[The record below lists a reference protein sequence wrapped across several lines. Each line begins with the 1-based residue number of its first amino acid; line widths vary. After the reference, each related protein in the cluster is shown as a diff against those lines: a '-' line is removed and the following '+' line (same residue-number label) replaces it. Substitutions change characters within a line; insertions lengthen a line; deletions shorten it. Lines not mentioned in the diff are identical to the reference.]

1 LPEGFEMECAKL
13 RRYSHWEGYRF
24 VIDYKLLRKYL
35 YCIFGKLTSEQHI
48 KMFEY
53 DVQMKQ
59 IHEDIERLRK
69 EEGNTEEMMEERK
82 EGNEGI
88 KNGTIGRKKLN
99 LKKLA
104 CAIENCQ
111 KYFWGNSSYGV
122 VFCVCRD
129 DYEVEP
135 NKSAFENLAG
145 NLPYTKK
152 LSYICTENTI
162 ANAFQNNP
170 IFNEN
175 INNWD
180 SKNPMKRIIKLRD
193 ELRKQLNS

>member
-1 LPEGFEMECAKL
+1 MEKDSQKNVVNHFEAGSNCQVFNGNITGCVFAMPGSTVTQQTMPETKTEKG
-13 RRYSHWEGYRF
+13 
-24 VIDYKLLRKYL
+24 
-35 YCIFGKLTSEQHI
+35 QP
-48 KMFEY
+48 
-53 DVQMKQ
+53 DVTM
-59 IHEDIERLRK
+59 
-69 EEGNTEEMMEERK
+69 
-82 EGNEGI
+82 
-88 KNGTIGRKKLN
+88 
-99 LKKLA
+99 LA
-104 CAIENCQ
+104 RAIENCQ

-122 VFCVCRD
+122 VFCICRD

-162 ANAFQNNP
+162 ATAFSNNP

-180 SKNPMKRIIKLRD
+180 SKNPMARIIKLRD